1 MPKENKI
8 AIIGLGYVGLPLAI
22 AFSKFYKVIGFDID
36 TDRVNELNDSF
47 DSNADISFEINENI
61 KFTDKEKDL
70 FVADIYIITVPTPV
84 TSKNIPDLSILER
97 ATKTVATYLRKG
109 DIVIYESTVYP
120 GVTEDICVPILEK
133 LSGFKYNADFY
144 CGYSPER
151 ISPGAEKYSL
161 ENVVKVTSGSTL
173 EVADDIDRMYQKII
187 KAGTYQAPSIKVAEA
202 AKVVENTQR
211 DVNIALMNELSMMF
225 DKMNIETS
233 EVLSAAR
240 TKWNFLDFKP
250 GLVGG
255 HCIGV
260 DPYYLLHKSEEMG
273 YKPTLL
279 HSSRSINNKVASF
292 IIEKTKELL
301 SNTDKVIS
309 ESSVLILGYT
319 FKENCSDTRNTKVKD
334 IYDSL
339 VESSCRVSIYDPYIL
354 PDSDNNFINNPFES
368 DQKYDAIIVAVA
380 HNEFLKYSI
389 DDFYNLSKG
398 KLVFLDLKGIY
409 EKSSWKL

>member
-22 AFSKFYKVIGFDID
+22 AFAKFYQVIGFDID

-133 LSGFKYNADFY
+133 LSGFKYNTDFY

-151 ISPGAEKYSL
+151 ISPGTEKYSL

-225 DKMNIETS
+225 DKMNIDTS
-233 EVLSAAR
+233 EVLEAAK

-292 IIEKTKELL
+292 IVEKTKELL
-301 SNTDKVIS
+301 SCTDTVIS

-334 IYDSL
+334 IYDGLLRST
-339 VESSCRVSIYDPYIL
+339 CRVSIYDPYL
-354 PDSDNNFINNPFES
+354 LQDSDNNFINSPFES

-380 HNEFLKYSI
+380 HNEFLNYTI
-389 DDFYNLSKG
+389 ADFNQLTKG
-398 KLVFLDLKGIY
+398 KLVLLDLKGIY
-409 EKSSWKL
+409 EKSTWKL

>member
-1 MPKENKI
+1 MTKENKI

-22 AFSKFYKVIGFDID
+22 AFSKYYKVIGFDID
-36 TDRVNELNDSF
+36 TDRVNELNDSV

-61 KFTDKEKDL
+61 KFTDKENDL
-70 FVADIYIITVPTPV
+70 IIANIYIITVPTPV
-84 TSKNIPDLSILER
+84 TSKNSPDLSILER
-97 ATKTVATYLRKG
+97 ATKTVAKYISKG

-120 GVTEDICVPILEK
+120 GVTEEICVPILEAD
-133 LSGFKYNADFY
+133 SGLKYNFDFY

-187 KAGTYQAPSIKVAEA
+187 KAGTYKAPSIKIAEA

-211 DVNIALMNELSMMF
+211 DVNIALMNELAMMF
-225 DKMNIETS
+225 DKMNIDTS
-233 EVLSAAR
+233 EVLEAAK

-279 HSSRSINNKVASF
+279 HSSRRINNKIASF
-292 IIEKTKELL
+292 IVEKTKELL

-319 FKENCSDTRNTKVKD
+319 FKENCADTRNTKVKD
-334 IYDSL
+334 IVDGL
-339 VESSCRVSIYDPYIL
+339 KNVSSNVSIYDPYL
-354 PDSDNNFINNPFES
+354 SESSDNNFISNPFVSEE
-368 DQKYDAIIVAVA
+368 KYDAIILAVA

-389 DDFYNLSKG
+389 DDFHNLSKG

-409 EKSSWKL
+409 KESSWKL

>member
-1 MPKENKI
+1 MEKQKKI

-22 AFSKFYKVIGFDID
+22 AFSEYFKVIGFDVDSQRIS
-36 TDRVNELNDSF
+36 ELNNSI
-47 DSNADISFEINENI
+47 DSNGDIIFSINDKLDFTSDEKKLASSNI
-61 KFTDKEKDL
+61 F
-70 FVADIYIITVPTPV
+70 IITVPTPV
-84 TSKNIPDLSILER
+84 NSNNIPDLSILEI
-97 ATKTVATYLRKG
+97 ATRMVAKYMSIG
-109 DIVIYESTVYP
+109 DIIIYESTVYP
-120 GVTEDICVPILEK
+120 GVTEEICVPILEED
-133 LSGFKYNADFY
+133 SGLKYNYDFY

-151 ISPGAEKYSL
+151 VSPGTEKYSL
-161 ENVVKVTSGSTL
+161 ENVVKVTSGSNL
-173 EVADDIDRMYQKII
+173 EVADNIDKMYQKII
-187 KAGTYQAPSIKVAEA
+187 KAGTYKAPSIKIAEA

-211 DVNIALMNELSMMF
+211 DVNIALMNELAMMF

-233 EVLSAAR
+233 EVLTAAR

-292 IIEKTKELL
+292 IVKKTKKLL
-301 SNTDKVIS
+301 SNTNKVVK

-319 FKENCSDTRNTKVKD
+319 FKENCSDIRNTKVKD
-334 IYDSL
+334 IYVGL
-339 VESSCRVSIYDPYIL
+339 LESFCRVSIYDPYL
-354 PDSDNNFINNPFES
+354 PLSTDNNFVSNPFE
-368 DQKYDAIIVAVA
+368 DKRKYDAIIVAVA

-389 DDFYNLSKG
+389 DDFCNLSKG

-409 EKSSWKL
+409 NKSTWKL

>member
-1 MPKENKI
+1 MENKFKI
-8 AIIGLGYVGLPLAI
+8 GIIGLGYVGLPLAI
-22 AFSKFYKVIGFDID
+22 AFSKYFKVIGFD
-36 TDRVNELNDSF
+36 VNSTRISTLNKSI
-47 DSNADISFEINENI
+47 DSNGDIDFVKSANI
-61 KFTDKEKDL
+61 LFTDNPNKLSEVNI
-70 FVADIYIITVPTPV
+70 FIITVPTPV
-84 TSKNIPDLSILER
+84 TFKNIPDLSILKN
-97 ATKTVATYLRKG
+97 ATKVVAEYLKKD
-109 DIVIYESTVYP
+109 DIVVFESTVYP
-120 GVTEDICVPILEK
+120 GVTEEICVPILEAD
-133 LSGFKYNADFY
+133 SGLRYNFDFY

-151 ISPGAEKYSL
+151 ISPGADKYSL

-187 KAGTYQAPSIKVAEA
+187 KAGTHQAPSIKVAEA

-211 DVNIALMNELSMMF
+211 DINIALMNELSMMF
-225 DKMNIETS
+225 DKMNIDTS
-233 EVLSAAR
+233 EVLEAAK

-292 IIEKTKELL
+292 IVEKTKELL

-334 IYDSL
+334 IYDGL
-339 VESSCRVSIYDPYIL
+339 LRYSCRVSIFDPYLL
-354 PDSDNNFINNPFES
+354 PDSDNNFINSPFES

-380 HNEFLKYSI
+380 HNEFLNYTI
-389 DDFYNLSKG
+389 ADFNQLTKG
-398 KLVFLDLKGIY
+398 KLVLLDLKGIY
-409 EKSSWKL
+409 EKSTWKL

>member
-133 LSGFKYNADFY
+133 LSGFKYNTDFY

-151 ISPGAEKYSL
+151 ISPGTEKYSL

-225 DKMNIETS
+225 DKMNIDTS
-233 EVLSAAR
+233 EVLEAAK

-334 IYDSL
+334 IYDIL
-339 VESSCRVSIYDPYIL
+339 VEYSCRVSIYDPYIL

>member
-1 MPKENKI
+1 MTKENKI

-22 AFSKFYKVIGFDID
+22 AFSKYYKVIGFDID
-36 TDRVNELNDSF
+36 TDRVNELNDSV
-47 DSNADISFEINENI
+47 DSNADISFEINKNI
-61 KFTDKEKDL
+61 KFTDKENDL
-70 FVADIYIITVPTPV
+70 IVANIYIITVPTPV

-133 LSGFKYNADFY
+133 LSGFKYNTDFY

-151 ISPGAEKYSL
+151 ISPGAEKYTL
-161 ENVVKVTSGSTL
+161 QNVVKITSGSND
-173 EVADDIDRMYQKII
+173 EIADEINHLYQKVISV
-187 KAGTYQAPSIKVAEA
+187 GTYEAPSIKVAEA

-211 DVNIALMNELSMMF
+211 DVNIALMNELAMMF

-233 EVLSAAR
+233 EVLNAAR

-260 DPYYLLHKSEEMG
+260 DPYYLLHKSEKMG

-279 HSSRSINNKVASF
+279 HSSRTINNKVAAF
-292 IIEKTKELL
+292 VVDKTISLL
-301 SNTDKVIS
+301 EDQKIS
-309 ESSVLILGYT
+309 VDNSQVLILGYT
-319 FKENCSDTRNTKVKD
+319 FKENCADTRNTKVKD
-334 IYDSL
+334 IVDGL
-339 VESSCRVSIYDPYIL
+339 KNVSSNISIYDPYL
-354 PDSDNNFINNPFES
+354 SESSDNNFISNPFVSEE
-368 DQKYDAIIVAVA
+368 KYDAIILAVA

-389 DDFYNLSKG
+389 DDFHNLSKG

-409 EKSSWKL
+409 KESSWKL

>member
-22 AFSKFYKVIGFDID
+22 AFSKFYQVIGFDID

-133 LSGFKYNADFY
+133 LSGFKYNTDFY

-151 ISPGAEKYSL
+151 ISPGTEKYSL

-225 DKMNIETS
+225 DKMNIDTS
-233 EVLSAAR
+233 EVLEAAK

-292 IIEKTKELL
+292 IVEKTKELL

-319 FKENCSDTRNTKVKD
+319 FKENCADTRNTKVKD
-334 IYDSL
+334 IYDGL
-339 VESSCRVSIYDPYIL
+339 LGSSCRVSIYDPYL
-354 PDSDNNFINNPFES
+354 PENSDNNFITNPFISVE
-368 DQKYDAIIVAVA
+368 KYDAIILAVA

-389 DDFYNLSKG
+389 EDICNLSKG

-409 EKSSWKL
+409 EKSTWKL

>member
-36 TDRVNELNDSF
+36 PDRVNELNDSF

-84 TSKNIPDLSILER
+84 TSKNIPDLSILEI

-151 ISPGAEKYSL
+151 ISPGTEKYSL

-187 KAGTYQAPSIKVAEA
+187 KAGTYKAPSIKVAEA

-279 HSSRSINNKVASF
+279 HSSRSINNKIASF

-301 SNTDKVIS
+301 SSTNKVIS

-319 FKENCSDTRNTKVKD
+319 FKENCADTRNTKVKD
-334 IYDSL
+334 IVDGLKNVLSN
-339 VESSCRVSIYDPYIL
+339 VSIYDPYFL
-354 PDSDNNFINNPFES
+354 PDSDNNFINNPFEG
-368 DQKYDAIIVAVA
+368 DQKYDAIILAVA
-380 HNEFLKYSI
+380 HNKFLKYSI
-389 DDFYNLSKG
+389 DDFHNLSKG

>member
-211 DVNIALMNELSMMF
+211 DINIALMNELSMMF

-260 DPYYLLHKSEEMG
+260 DPYYLLHKSEEIG

-279 HSSRSINNKVASF
+279 HSSRSINNKIASF
-292 IIEKTKELL
+292 IVEKTKELL

>member
-22 AFSKFYKVIGFDID
+22 AFSKFYQVIGFDID

-133 LSGFKYNADFY
+133 LSGFKYNTDFY

-151 ISPGAEKYSL
+151 ISPGTEKYSL

-225 DKMNIETS
+225 DKMNIDTS
-233 EVLSAAR
+233 EVLEAAK

-301 SNTDKVIS
+301 SNTNKVFS

-319 FKENCSDTRNTKVKD
+319 FKENCADTRNTKVKD
-334 IYDSL
+334 IYDGL
-339 VESSCRVSIYDPYIL
+339 LGSSCRVSIYDPYL
-354 PDSDNNFINNPFES
+354 PENSDNNFITNPFISVE
-368 DQKYDAIIVAVA
+368 KYDAIILAVA

-389 DDFYNLSKG
+389 EDICNLSKG

-409 EKSSWKL
+409 EKSTWKL

>member
-1 MPKENKI
+1 MTKENKI

-22 AFSKFYKVIGFDID
+22 AFSKYYKVIGFDID
-36 TDRVNELNDSF
+36 TDRVNELNDSV

-61 KFTDKEKDL
+61 KFTDKENDL
-70 FVADIYIITVPTPV
+70 IIANIYIITVPTPV
-84 TSKNIPDLSILER
+84 TSKNSPDLSILER
-97 ATKTVATYLRKG
+97 ATKTVAKYISKG

-120 GVTEDICVPILEK
+120 GVTEEICVPILEAD
-133 LSGFKYNADFY
+133 SGLKYNFDFY

-187 KAGTYQAPSIKVAEA
+187 KAGTYKAPSIKIAEA

-211 DVNIALMNELSMMF
+211 DVNIALMNELAMMF
-225 DKMNIETS
+225 DKMNIDTS
-233 EVLSAAR
+233 EVLEAAK

-279 HSSRSINNKVASF
+279 HSSRRINNKIASF
-292 IIEKTKELL
+292 IVEKTKELL

-319 FKENCSDTRNTKVKD
+319 FKENCADTRNTKVKD
-334 IYDSL
+334 IYDGL
-339 VESSCRVSIYDPYIL
+339 LESSCKVSIFDPYLL
-354 PDSDNNFINNPFES
+354 PDSDNNFINSPFES

-380 HNEFLKYSI
+380 HNEFLNYTI
-389 DDFYNLSKG
+389 ADFNQLTKG
-398 KLVFLDLKGIY
+398 KLVLLDLKGIY
-409 EKSSWKL
+409 EKSTWKL

>member
-1 MPKENKI
+1 MDKEYKI
-8 AIIGLGYVGLPLAI
+8 GIIGLGYVGLPLAI
-22 AFSKFYKVIGFDID
+22 AFSKHFKVIGFD
-36 TDRVNELNDSF
+36 VNSTRISTLNKSI
-47 DSNADISFEINENI
+47 DSNGDIDFVKSANI
-61 KFTDKEKDL
+61 LFTDNSNNLTEVNV
-70 FVADIYIITVPTPV
+70 FIVTVATPV
-84 TSKNIPDLSILER
+84 TVDNIPDLSILKK
-97 ATKTVATYLRKG
+97 ATKVVAEYLKKD
-109 DIVIYESTVYP
+109 DIVVFESTVYP
-120 GVTEDICVPILEK
+120 GVTEEVCVPILENNSR
-133 LSGFKYNADFY
+133 LNYNVDFF
-144 CGYSPER
+144 CAYSPER
-151 ISPGAEKYSL
+151 ISPGTDKYSL
-161 ENVVKVTSGSTL
+161 ENVVKITSGST
-173 EVADDIDRMYQKII
+173 EATAIFVDDLYKKII
-187 KAGTYQAPSIKVAEA
+187 KAGTYKASSIKVAEA

-380 HNEFLKYSI
+380 HNEFLNYTI
-389 DDFYNLSKG
+389 ADFNQLSKG

-409 EKSSWKL
+409 EKSTWKL

>member
-1 MPKENKI
+1 MEKQKKI

-22 AFSKFYKVIGFDID
+22 AFSEFYQVCGFD
-36 TDRVNELNDSF
+36 VNSTRISELNNSI
-47 DSNADISFEINENI
+47 DSNGDIIFSINDKLDFTSDEKKLASSNI
-61 KFTDKEKDL
+61 FI
-70 FVADIYIITVPTPV
+70 VTVPTPV
-84 TSKNIPDLSILER
+84 TPNNIPDLSILEI
-97 ATKTVATYLRKG
+97 ATRMIAKYIRKG

-120 GVTEDICVPILEK
+120 GVTEEICVPILEED
-133 LSGFKYNADFY
+133 SGLKYNFDFY

-151 ISPGAEKYSL
+151 ISPGADKYSL

-173 EVADDIDRMYQKII
+173 EVADDIDSMYQKII
-187 KAGTYQAPSIKVAEA
+187 KAGTYKAPSIKVAEA

-211 DVNIALMNELSMMF
+211 DINIALMNELSMMF
-225 DKMNIETS
+225 DKMNIDTS
-233 EVLSAAR
+233 EVLEAAK

-292 IIEKTKELL
+292 IVEKTMELL

-319 FKENCSDTRNTKVKD
+319 FKENCADTRNTKVKD
-334 IYDSL
+334 IYDGL
-339 VESSCRVSIYDPYIL
+339 LESSCKVSIFDPYLL
-354 PDSDNNFINNPFES
+354 PDSDNNFINSPFES

-380 HNEFLKYSI
+380 HNEFLNYTI
-389 DDFYNLSKG
+389 ADFNQLTKG
-398 KLVFLDLKGIY
+398 KLVLLDLKGIY
-409 EKSSWKL
+409 EKSTWKL

>member
-1 MPKENKI
+1 MTKENKI

-22 AFSKFYKVIGFDID
+22 AFSKYYKIIGFDID
-36 TDRVNELNDSF
+36 TDRVNTLNDSV
-47 DSNADISFEINENI
+47 DSNADIIFEINENI
-61 KFTDKEKDL
+61 KFTDKENDL
-70 FVADIYIITVPTPV
+70 IVANIYIITVSTPV

-97 ATKTVATYLRKG
+97 ATKTVATYLSKG

-133 LSGFKYNADFY
+133 LSGFKYNTDFY

-151 ISPGAEKYSL
+151 ISPGAEKYTL
-161 ENVVKVTSGSTL
+161 QNVVKITSGSND
-173 EVADDIDRMYQKII
+173 EIADEINHLYQKVISV
-187 KAGTYQAPSIKVAEA
+187 GTYKAPSIKVAEA

-211 DVNIALMNELSMMF
+211 DVNIALMNELAMMF

-233 EVLSAAR
+233 EVLNAAR

-260 DPYYLLHKSEEMG
+260 DPYYLLHKSEKMG
-273 YKPTLL
+273 YNPTLL
-279 HSSRSINNKVASF
+279 HSSRTINNKVGPF
-292 IIEKTKELL
+292 VVDKTISLL
-301 SNTDKVIS
+301 EDQKIS
-309 ESSVLILGYT
+309 VDNSQVLILGYT
-319 FKENCSDTRNTKVKD
+319 FKENCADTRNTKVKD
-334 IYDSL
+334 IVDGL
-339 VESSCRVSIYDPYIL
+339 ESVLSNVSIYDPYL
-354 PDSDNNFINNPFES
+354 SENSDNNFISNPFVSEE
-368 DQKYDAIIVAVA
+368 KYDAIILAVA

>member
-233 EVLSAAR
+233 EVLNAAR

-260 DPYYLLHKSEEMG
+260 DPYYLLHKSEKMG
-273 YKPTLL
+273 YNPTLL
-279 HSSRSINNKVASF
+279 HSSRTINNKVAAFVVDNTIS
-292 IIEKTKELL
+292 LL
-301 SNTDKVIS
+301 EDQKIS
-309 ESSVLILGYT
+309 VDNSQVLILGYT
-319 FKENCSDTRNTKVKD
+319 FKENCADTRNTKVKD
-334 IYDSL
+334 IVDGL
-339 VESSCRVSIYDPYIL
+339 ESVLSNVSIYDPYL
-354 PDSDNNFINNPFES
+354 SENSDNNFISNPFVSEE
-368 DQKYDAIIVAVA
+368 KYDAIILAVA

-398 KLVFLDLKGIY
+398 KLVFLDLKGIHK
-409 EKSSWKL
+409 ESSWKL